1 MDFNYETA
9 VSRLNYRKIMRLVD
23 PENTRKITKDAVI
36 EFFSLPGFL
45 RYEELV
51 DLSDSNPAQEQK
63 RKEYCAVSTNSDPIY
78 MPEDGFKQRKK
89 TTLAKIID
97 NDSDQSRPDTMSVLS
112 PDDLTSY
119 NFSQESDE

>member
-1 MDFNYETA
+1 MHDQNDNGVLDSDESKVFFQKVMDFNYETA

-51 DLSDSNPAQEQK
+51 DLNDSNPAQEQK

-78 MPEDGFKQRKK
+78 MPEDGFK
-89 TTLAKIID
+89 
-97 NDSDQSRPDTMSVLS
+97 
-112 PDDLTSY
+112 
-119 NFSQESDE
+119 